1 MFTLA
6 DDVTGKALL
15 RIVVEN
21 FRMVNGFS
29 HGMSREDR
37 KRPLFLQAFISTLVP
52 ILASLHGHLGHAA
65 FDHVLSPFIF
75 SFFVLIIAPDPI
87 LQAFSQILIFFK

>member
-6 DDVTGKALL
+6 DDVIGKALV

-65 FDHVLSPFIF
+65 FDHVPSPFIF
-75 SFFVLIIAPDPI
+75 SFSVLIIAPDPI
-87 LQAFSQILIFFK
+87 MQAFS